1 MHALHMIPH
10 YAYSPSCTKD
20 YVQIYLGLDMTSA
33 STFRLCGSGHFVNV
47 GFVSSPGFY
56 FNEAFV
62 HYHTDESNTAPIVRG
77 FEANFVARGKGEG

>member
-1 MHALHMIPH
+1 MHYTIPH

-33 STFRLCGSGHFVNV
+33 STFRLCGSRHFTNYS
-47 GFVSSPGFY
+47 FVSIPGFY

-62 HYHTDESNTAPIVRG
+62 HYHTDGSNTASNVHG
-77 FEANFVARGKGEG
+77 FEAQFVAYGK

>member
-1 MHALHMIPH
+1 MHALHPTPH
-10 YAYSPSCTKD
+10 YACSPASCTKD

-33 STFRLCGSGHFVNV
+33 STFRICGSGYFVNV

-62 HYHTDESNTAPIVRG
+62 HYHTDGSNTASNVRG
-77 FEANFVARGKGEG
+77 FEAQFVAHGKGQ